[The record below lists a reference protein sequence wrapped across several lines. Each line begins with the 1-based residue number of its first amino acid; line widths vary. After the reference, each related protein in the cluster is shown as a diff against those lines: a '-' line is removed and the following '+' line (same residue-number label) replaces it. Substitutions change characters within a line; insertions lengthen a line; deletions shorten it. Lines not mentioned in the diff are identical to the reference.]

1 MQYTKLKKYHF
12 NNFNFSSYLVHLKQ
26 INLSLLFL
34 IVALGAA
41 IFLASHPLCGLLYEE
56 ITTSILRLSINQY
69 TYTMPCSTIV
79 NELLLTIFY
88 YTVGLDL
95 KNKLLKH
102 DFTYKNFKV
111 VATTTIGGYMVAFIT
126 YLFIIRNHAININ
139 YCSLAIVT
147 DTTLILNLLNIFHK
161 KLSSQ
166 AILFVSMLAVVDDI
180 TETILIMCYNLS
192 AINHTYLIL
201 SMIIIGSLLLYRKIN
216 IISIALNFIL
226 LYLLHKAGFHGVT
239 NGLCIALLTPIT
251 IKQINIFIPT
261 LLKHLHNINSLII
274 LPLYV
279 FFNVGINIHT
289 NFLHD
294 LGINPSFCGIM
305 LAMLLGKPVGIIL
318 FGYISN
324 YRLLAIS
331 FKELIIAGYFC
342 SIGFTT
348 SLLIASIV
356 LETQHINNMKIVIL
370 LSSLISV
377 LFLSVL
383 ILLLKPS
390 QNELSLE

>member
-1 MQYTKLKKYHF
+1 MQYTKLKNYHF
-12 NNFNFSSYLVHLKQ
+12 NNFNISSLVQLKQ

-34 IVALGAA
+34 VSAIGVA
-41 IFLASHPLCGLLYEE
+41 IFLASHPICGILYEQ
-56 ITTSILRLSINQY
+56 ITTSILRLSINQH

-102 DFTYKNFKV
+102 DFTYKNLKV
-111 VATTTIGGYMVAFIT
+111 VAATTIGGYIVALIT
-126 YLFIIRNHAININ
+126 YLFMIRNHALNIN

-166 AILFVSMLAVVDDI
+166 AILFVSMLAIVDDI
-180 TETILIMCYNLS
+180 TETILIMFYNLHT
-192 AINHTYLIL
+192 INYSYLIL
-201 SMIIIGSLLLYRKIN
+201 SMIIISLLLLYRKIN
-216 IISIALNFIL
+216 IISITLNFIL
-226 LYLLHKAGFHGVT
+226 LYLLHKTGFHSVT
-239 NGLCIALLTPIT
+239 NGLCIAMLTPTT
-251 IKQINIFIPT
+251 IKQMNISMPA
-261 LLKHLHNINSLII
+261 LLKYLHNINSLII

-279 FFNVGINIHT
+279 FFNVGININT
-289 NFLHD
+289 NFFHD
-294 LGINPSFCGIM
+294 LVINPSFCGIM

-324 YRLLAIS
+324 YRLLAIN

-356 LETQHINNMKIVIL
+356 LEAQHINNMKIVIL
-370 LSSLISV
+370 LSSIISV
-377 LFLSVL
+377 LFQSIL
-383 ILLLKPS
+383 ILLLQPS
-390 QNELSLE
+390 QNELNLE